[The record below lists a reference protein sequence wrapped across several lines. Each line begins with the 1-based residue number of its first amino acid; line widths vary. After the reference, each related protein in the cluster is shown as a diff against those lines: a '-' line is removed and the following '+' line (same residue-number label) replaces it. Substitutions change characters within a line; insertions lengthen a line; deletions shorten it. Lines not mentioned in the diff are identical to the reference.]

1 MRRWIIAFLVI
12 AVLAAVGF
20 FVFQRQGGDL
30 SFIPGQEEPTPT
42 PLPVVQANQDIIVDA
57 VVVPEQYAALS
68 FATGGTVSEVLVEEG
83 GQVAE
88 DELIAQLDNERQII
102 SIAQAESALE
112 SAQARYAELEAGART
127 EEIDGAQAAVDN
139 AQANLDRLLE
149 GSRPEDIAA
158 AEAAVAAARAGLQ
171 QVLEGADEEQIISA
185 RASLKNAEAE
195 RDRAQR
201 AFNDV
206 KWANNAGALP
216 QAAQL
221 QTATNNFE
229 AAQAQLNQ
237 LQSGARASQINAA
250 QAQIDQ
256 AQAQLDRALAPPTD
270 AEIDAAEA
278 SVRQAQ
284 AQLDQLLAG
293 VRDETLM
300 AAAADVKSAATALM
314 QQQSALSDTEFR
326 APFAGTV
333 ASMDLRLGE
342 QIGASV
348 PVVQFANDSVWLI
361 ETDDLTEIDVVN
373 VAVGDEA
380 IITVDA
386 LPDLELTGHR
396 DQCQALWRKQ
406 AGRHHLHGNRRA
418 QRIRR
423 APALEHDFLR
433 ADFASGIANDRTTL
447 AQSLQRPLVE

>member
-1 MRRWIIAFLVI
+1 MRRWVIAFLVI

-20 FVFQRQGGDL
+20 FLFQRQGGDL
-30 SFIPGQEEPTPT
+30 SFIPGQDEPTPT
-42 PLPVVQANQDIIVDA
+42 PLPVVQANPDIIVDA

-68 FATGGTVSEVLVEEG
+68 FATGGTVSDVLVEEG

-88 DELIAQLDNERQII
+88 GELIAQLDNERQII
-102 SIAQAESALE
+102 AIAQAESALE

-185 RASLKNAEAE
+185 RANLKNAEAE

-270 AEIDAAEA
+270 AEVAAAEA

-314 QQQSALSDTEFR
+314 QQQSALSDSELR

-333 ASMDLRLGE
+333 ASMDLRKGE
-342 QIGASV
+342 QIGASE
-348 PVVQFANDSVWLI
+348 PVVQLADDSAWLI

-386 LPDLELTGHR
+386 LPDLELTGTVINVKTFGEN
-396 DQCQALWRKQ
+396 KQ
-406 AGRHHLHGNRRA
+406 GD
-418 QRIRR
+418 ITYTVTV
-423 APALEHDFLR
+423 APNEHDERLR
-433 ADFASGIANDRTTL
+433 WNMTSSVRISPQD
-447 AQSLQRPLVE
+447 